1 MKKLLTLVALLT
13 IGVWFAGCGETP
25 PAKAPP
31 KPPVETGKA
40 DGANPD
46 ADKPV
51 GEAKPAGDAKPA
63 DAAPADAAPA
73 EAAPAEEKAEPE
85 EKKAE

>member
-25 PAKAPP
+25 PAKAPA

-40 DGANPD
+40 DSAKAPAGEAKP
-46 ADKPV
+46 AD
-51 GEAKPAGDAKPA
+51 EAKPAGDAKPA

-73 EAAPAEEKAEPE
+73 EEEKTE